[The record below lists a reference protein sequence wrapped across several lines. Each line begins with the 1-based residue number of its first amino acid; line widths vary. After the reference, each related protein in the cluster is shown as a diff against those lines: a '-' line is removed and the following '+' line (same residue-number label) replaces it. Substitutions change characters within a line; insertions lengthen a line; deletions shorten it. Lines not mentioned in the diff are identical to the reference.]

1 MLCRLF
7 GFHFQCAWKLAT
19 FLLHPALN
27 FGWVWVKPQVPGV
40 TVLYFFGNSSQQGN
54 NDIKVKKEG
63 NMTFFFD

>member
-7 GFHFQCAWKLAT
+7 GFHFQCAWKLT

-27 FGWVWVKPQVPGV
+27 FGWVRVPGV